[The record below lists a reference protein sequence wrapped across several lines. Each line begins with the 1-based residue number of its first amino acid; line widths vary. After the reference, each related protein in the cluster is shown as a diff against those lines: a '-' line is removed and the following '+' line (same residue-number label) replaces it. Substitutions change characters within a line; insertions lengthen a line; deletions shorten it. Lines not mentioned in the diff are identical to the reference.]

1 MELIEQLD
9 KLAEVAT
16 EEAMEF
22 PADEMYLMQVMRR
35 LANQAS
41 LISASPDLLEVLEYL
56 KGLIYGDDY
65 GNAMISLGDDDI
77 ARIDSAIDKA
87 RGEA

>member
-9 KLAEVAT
+9 KLAEIAT

-22 PADEMYLMQVMRR
+22 PADNEYLLQVMRR

-41 LISASPDLLEVLEYL
+41 QITLEKMLNPAKVT
-56 KGLIYGDDY
+56 G
-65 GNAMISLGDDDI
+65 
-77 ARIDSAIDKA
+77 
-87 RGEA
+87 

>member
-1 MELIEQLD
+1 MELIEELD

-22 PADEMYLMQVMRR
+22 PADNEYLLQVMIR

-41 LISASPDLLEVLEYL
+41 QITFERMLNPAKVT
-56 KGLIYGDDY
+56 G
-65 GNAMISLGDDDI
+65 
-77 ARIDSAIDKA
+77 
-87 RGEA
+87 

>member
-9 KLAEVAT
+9 KLAEIAT

-41 LISASPDLLEVLEYL
+41 QITLEKMLNPAKVKE
-56 KGLIYGDDY
+56 
-65 GNAMISLGDDDI
+65 
-77 ARIDSAIDKA
+77 
-87 RGEA
+87 